1 MASGD
6 IKGFY
11 RQRKSGGISK
21 SSSSKASNSKKSSS
35 ITRSVGAS
43 LLGSD
48 PATISH
54 ASLHHPK
61 GDYDTNEEVLR
72 QFDLNM
78 NYGPCLGLS
87 RLERWERANKLGLNP
102 PEEVENLLRG
112 SQDDHSIY
120 LFQIAPGL
128 LLEGSSKLHGK
139 LYDGRIFIKC
149 IANTGLATKC

>member
-35 ITRSVGAS
+35 STRSVGAS

-112 SQDDHSIY
+112 SQV
-120 LFQIAPGL
+120 GL
-128 LLEGSSKLHGK
+128 ECLW
-139 LYDGRIFIKC
+139 DGRI
-149 IANTGLATKC
+149 